1 MMTSKRLELDWE
13 LDVIQATELEIK
25 SLEGEL
31 EVLKHKRDD
40 RVKKELIEMVK
51 DFEEKQGKTEVLEA
65 LNEELYNDRQKLIL
79 VFFFFFHVYFYVFAK
94 MVFFFFFFPMM
105 NHVIFPYLRLMY

>member
-40 RVKKELIEMVK
+40 RAKKELIEMVM
-51 DFEEKQGKTEVLEA
+51 DCEEKQGKTEVLEA

-79 VFFFFFHVYFYVFAK
+79 VFLFFMFTSMFLPK
-94 MVFFFFFFPMM
+94 WFFFFFPMM